1 MGLEGIFCYPTDWPI
16 PALQEVLQ
24 VMLCSTC
31 SHSGYEFDPGI
42 HYVGEMQ
49 NNSVM
54 KFLLDQVTDG
64 QLTWAPLE
72 KQYDTVA
79 LGDLA
84 NPRLYPIVAGKE
96 DFRNALYEKFPDEK
110 KAIDRYIDL
119 LVVRIL
125 FVHYSFELAFAI
137 CG

>member
-1 MGLEGIFCYPTDWPI
+1 
-16 PALQEVLQ
+16 
-24 VMLCSTC
+24 
-31 SHSGYEFDPGI
+31 
-42 HYVGEMQ
+42 
-49 NNSVM
+49 M